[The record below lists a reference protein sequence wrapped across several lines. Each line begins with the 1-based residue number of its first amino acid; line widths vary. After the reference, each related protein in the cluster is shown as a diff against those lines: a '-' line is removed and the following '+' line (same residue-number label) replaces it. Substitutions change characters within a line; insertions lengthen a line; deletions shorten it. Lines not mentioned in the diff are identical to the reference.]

1 MAPDLPAD
9 PPRCPACAAAVRPDA
24 PWCTQ
29 CWLDLRTPAPAPV
42 PVDVPVDGTEPAGWP
57 CSCGARN
64 PVEDDACAAC
74 WAGLF
79 TVLRSGSGAVLAV
92 PVLGDVA
99 GLSNLQLALAAGAL
113 LPVLVA
119 LLLAAL
125 ALAGAVLT

>member
-1 MAPDLPAD
+1 MAPDPPAD

-24 PWCTQ
+24 PWCTL
-29 CWLDLRTPAPAPV
+29 CWLDLRAPAPAPV
-42 PVDVPVDGTEPAGWP
+42 PVDEHADVPEPTGWP
-57 CSCGARN
+57 CSCGSCN

-74 WAGLF
+74 GAELF

-99 GLSNLQLALAAGAL
+99 GLSKLQLALAAGAL
-113 LPVLVA
+113 LPALVA

-125 ALAGAVLT
+125 ALAGALLT